1 MTRVLIL
8 GAGKIGYAISSL
20 LSRSGE
26 WQVTVAD
33 KDEAALRAVAKLGVT
48 VKATDV
54 ENRDAVK
61 AVATGQWAVLSALP
75 FSFTP
80 TVARVA
86 KEVGAHYLDLTED
99 VESTRQVKAL
109 ADKAQTA
116 FIPQCGLAP
125 GFISVVGYELARRFE
140 TLDSL
145 HMRVGA
151 LPEFPTGALKYNL
164 TWSTDGL
171 INEYCNPCEAIVDQE
186 LREVLALEGVEA
198 FAMDGIDYEAFN
210 TSGGLGT
217 LCETL
222 GGKIRNLDYKT
233 VRYPGHRSLMHFLI
247 RDLRMD
253 ERRGILKDILETAVP
268 ITLQDVVLIF
278 VTAKGRRNGRFEQ
291 ESWVRKVYAAEEN
304 GEVWSG
310 IQRTTAGGICA
321 MLDLLHKGK
330 LPQSGFVRQ
339 EQASLEQYLASP
351 FAASYR

>member
-1 MTRVLIL
+1 MRRVLVL
-8 GAGKIGYAISSL
+8 GAGKIGYAIAAL
-20 LSRSGE
+20 LSKTGTWE
-26 WQVTVAD
+26 VTVAD
-33 KDEAALRAVAKLGVT
+33 KDEKALQPLSDLGVSL
-48 VKATDV
+48 KPV
-54 ENRDAVK
+54 EVEDLQALK
-61 AVATGQWAVLSALP
+61 TIAAGHWAILSALP

-80 TVARVA
+80 IVARTA

-109 ADKAQTA
+109 AEGAKTA

-125 GFISVVGYELARRFE
+125 GFISVVGYDLARKFE
-140 TLDSL
+140 KLDSL

-151 LPEFPTGALKYNL
+151 LPEFPTGSLKYNL

-233 VRYPGHRSLMHFLI
+233 VRYPGHRDLMYFLV
-247 RDLRMD
+247 RDLRLS

-278 VTAKGRRNGRFEQ
+278 VTARGWRGGRFEQ
-291 ESWVRKVYAAEEN
+291 ESWVRKVYAANEN
-304 GEVWSG
+304 GEVWSA
-310 IQRTTAGGICA
+310 IQRTTAGGACA
-321 MLDLLHKGK
+321 MLDLLHHGH
-330 LPQSGFVRQ
+330 LPQQGFVRQ
-339 EQASLEQYLASP
+339 EQASLEQYLSSP
-351 FAASYR
+351 FAHCYR

>member
-1 MTRVLIL
+1 MTRVLVL

-33 KDEAALRAVAKLGVT
+33 KDVAALRAVAKLDVT
-48 VKATDV
+48 AKAVEV

-61 AVATGQWAVLSALP
+61 AAAADHWAVISALP

-80 TVARVA
+80 SVAKIA

-125 GFISVVGYELARRFE
+125 GFISVVGYELARRFD

-171 INEYCNPCEAIVDQE
+171 INEYCNPCEAIVDRD

-278 VTAKGRRNGRFEQ
+278 VTAKGHRGGRFEQ
-291 ESWVRKVYAAEEN
+291 ESWVRKVYAAQED
-304 GEVWSG
+304 GEIWSA

-321 MLDLLHKGK
+321 MLDLLRKGQ
-330 LPQSGFVRQ
+330 LPQSGFIRQ

>member
-1 MTRVLIL
+1 MTPVLVL

-26 WQVTVAD
+26 WEVTVAD
-33 KDEAALRAVAKLGVT
+33 KDAAALRAVTKLGVT
-48 VKATDV
+48 AKAVEV

-61 AVATGQWAVLSALP
+61 AVAANHWAVISALP

-80 TVARVA
+80 TVAKVA

-125 GFISVVGYELARRFE
+125 GFISVVGYELARRFD

-171 INEYCNPCEAIVDQE
+171 INEYCNPCEAIVDRD

-278 VTAKGRRNGRFEQ
+278 VTAKGHRGGRFEQ
-291 ESWVRKVYAAEEN
+291 ESWVRKVYAAKED
-304 GEVWSG
+304 GEIWSA

-321 MLDLLHKGK
+321 MLDLLRKGH
-330 LPQSGFVRQ
+330 LPQSGFIRQ

>member
-1 MTRVLIL
+1 MTRVLVL

-33 KDEAALRAVAKLGVT
+33 KDAGALRAVAKLDVT
-48 VKATDV
+48 AKAVEV

-61 AVATGQWAVLSALP
+61 AVAADHWAVISALP

-80 TVARVA
+80 SVAKIA

-125 GFISVVGYELARRFE
+125 GFISVVGYELARRFD

-171 INEYCNPCEAIVDQE
+171 INEYCNPCEAIVDRD

-278 VTAKGRRNGRFEQ
+278 VTAKGHRGGRFEQ
-291 ESWVRKVYAAEEN
+291 ESWVRKVYAAQEDSEI
-304 GEVWSG
+304 WSA

-321 MLDLLHKGK
+321 MLDLLRKGQ
-330 LPQSGFVRQ
+330 LPQSGFIRQ
-339 EQASLEQYLASP
+339 EEASLEQYLASP